1 MSALRFVS
9 VKTRVRPGYWSSTV
23 RSMPGFWSSSTF
35 MHCCSTLPLAAPTLH
50 PALSRAL
57 HAPRCP
63 AVAAACS
70 AVQPELCPRREG
82 GAHGTQTEVLDSFD
96 PSLAAKALARYFVM

>member
-35 MHCCSTLPLAAPTLH
+35 MHCCSTLPLAAPTL
-50 PALSRAL
+50 PTVTFTGSCMKSAASRW
-57 HAPRCP
+57 
-63 AVAAACS
+63 S
-70 AVQPELCPRREG
+70 ARGR
-82 GAHGTQTEVLDSFD
+82 D
-96 PSLAAKALARYFVM
+96 P